1 MKTLL
6 VDDKVTKVQVWDT
19 AGQERFRSVSQAYY
33 RNAHGC
39 IAVYD
44 VTNHESFESIAEQ
57 VTSFI
62 NYSPTASAKNIILV
76 GNKVDL
82 APEKRQVSYEE
93 AETLAKRMGMAGFVE
108 TSAKEG
114 NESLDDAFNMAVVN
128 ALDAMV
134 RQKEDALN
142 A

>member
-44 VTNHESFESIAEQ
+44 VTNKESFDAIAEQ

-62 NYSPTASAKNIILV
+62 NYSPTTSAANIVLV

-82 APEKRQVSYEE
+82 AFESRQVSFDE
-93 AETLAKRMGMAGFVE
+93 AETLARRMGMAGVVE

-114 NESLDDAFNMAVVN
+114 NETLDDAFYMAIAN
-128 ALDAMV
+128 ALD
-134 RQKEDALN
+134 L
-142 A
+142 